1 AESGFWQIIGN
12 TGHIFHPSSDD
23 DLVEAK
29 LDALSSE
36 HNCLHTRCANFIDR
50 SAGNGVGQTS
60 FDGSLPGRSLPQ
72 IGGHHVAHAY
82 LTWHTRINPGQ
93 LRGSVDCCRSPCCAL
108 RTCKYTTN
116 ARSPGSCR

>member
-1 AESGFWQIIGN
+1 IVSAYPHSLSAIGISQPVFLQTIDESAFTKLVAESGFWQIIGN

-60 FDGSLPGRSLPQ
+60 FEGSLPGRSLPQ
-72 IGGHHVAHAY
+72 IG
-82 LTWHTRINPGQ
+82 
-93 LRGSVDCCRSPCCAL
+93 
-108 RTCKYTTN
+108 
-116 ARSPGSCR
+116 